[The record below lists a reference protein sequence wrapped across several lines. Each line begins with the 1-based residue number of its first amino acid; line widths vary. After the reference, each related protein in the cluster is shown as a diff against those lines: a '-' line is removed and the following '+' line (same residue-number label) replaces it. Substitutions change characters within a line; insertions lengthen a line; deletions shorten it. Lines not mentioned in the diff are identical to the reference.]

1 MNVALIMPVHN
12 GLIHLKR
19 FLPSVENAINKASE
33 ETEILYTIIITD
45 DGSTDGTSEWLRNNH
60 PNIQILKGNGDLW
73 WSGGVTKGAK
83 YAIETL
89 NYGGVLLW
97 NNDILPH
104 ENYFRQLNNRINEIE
119 DNVILGSTICDLSHP
134 EKIWSMGGI
143 FNPKT
148 GKKYMLGLDK
158 MPPLNAHKD
167 IEADWLTGM
176 GTYIPS
182 KVFETIGYWDTKH
195 FPQYFGDADFTY
207 RAKKHGFK
215 LIADPKLI
223 LYNDTENSGMLHQ
236 GSFKKLMESFV
247 SIRSKYNIQKEIK
260 FYQLY
265 ATSPLPIFYLFGK
278 YFRYVGGFF
287 KWKFLNLLNVKK
299 PNTN

>member
-12 GLIHLKR
+12 GLVHLKR
-19 FLPSVENAINKASE
+19 FLPAVENAINNASND
-33 ETEILYTIIITD
+33 TEVRYSIIITD
-45 DGSTDGTSEWLRNNH
+45 DGSTDGTSEWLKKNH
-60 PNIQILKGNGDLW
+60 PEIHIVKGNGDLW
-73 WSGGVTKGAK
+73 WSGGVTKGTK
-83 YAIETL
+83 YAIENL
-89 NYGGVLLW
+89 KPDGILLW

-104 ENYFRQLNNRINEIE
+104 DSYFQRLSARIEKINN
-119 DNVILGSTICDLSHP
+119 NVILGSTICDLSVP
-134 EKIWSMGGI
+134 DKIWSMGGI
-143 FNPKT
+143 FNPRT

-158 MPPLNAHKD
+158 KPPANAYKD

-182 KVFETIGYWDTKH
+182 NVFQTIGYWNAKD

-207 RAKKHGFK
+207 RAKKQGFK
-215 LIADPKLI
+215 LIVDPTLI

-236 GSFKKLMESFV
+236 GSYKKLIESFF

-260 FYQLY
+260 FYRMY
-265 ATSPLPIFYLFGK
+265 ATSPLPCFYLFGK

-287 KWKFLNLLNVKK
+287 KWKILNLLNIHKMQA
-299 PNTN
+299 